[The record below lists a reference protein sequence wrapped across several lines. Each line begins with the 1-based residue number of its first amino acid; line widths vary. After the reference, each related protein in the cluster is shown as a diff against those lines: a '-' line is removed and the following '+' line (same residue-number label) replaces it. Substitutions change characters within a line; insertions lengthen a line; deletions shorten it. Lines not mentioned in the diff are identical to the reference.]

1 MQDTEN
7 VMRKI
12 RVSKITINF
21 GAGSDRVK
29 LEKGQKLLKM
39 VFGIEPVKTVAKK
52 RIQNWGLRPG
62 LVVGLK
68 ITFRG
73 KKAEE
78 WLDKLLE
85 AKNRTL
91 KASSFDNE
99 GNFSFGIPEY
109 IDVPGVKYNSSLGV
123 LGFEVAVSLER
134 SGYRV
139 KRRRIKP
146 AKIPRHHRVTKEDA
160 IDFVKSEYN
169 VQVE

>member
-1 MQDTEN
+1 MDNEN

-39 VFGIEPVKTVAKK
+39 IFGIEPVKTASRK

-62 LVVGLK
+62 LIVGLM
-68 ITFRG
+68 ITFRC

-78 WLDKLLE
+78 WLNKLLE

-91 KASSFDNE
+91 KASSFDQE

-109 IDVPGVKYNSSLGV
+109 IDVPDVKYNSSLGV

-146 AKIPRHHRVTKEDA
+146 SNIPRHHRISKDDA

-169 VQVE
+169 IQIE